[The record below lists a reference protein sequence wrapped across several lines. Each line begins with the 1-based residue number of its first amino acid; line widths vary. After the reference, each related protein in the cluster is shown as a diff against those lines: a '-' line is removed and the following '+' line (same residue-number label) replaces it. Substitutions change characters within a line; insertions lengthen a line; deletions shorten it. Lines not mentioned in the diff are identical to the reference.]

1 MRLPS
6 GCRRLAAAAL
16 LVIASASSDATPT
29 RPAAPAPCPAEIIG
43 TWRLTGATDLQ
54 ANLIAFSPRG
64 WADVMSVEG
73 GDSSPGALEIVAQV
87 RYQPVPRRDPSR
99 IEFQTRRGNDLFASG
114 TSYWQII
121 AHTDESLTTRR
132 SDSETGQQSLWSRV
146 QTHRY
151 FLTLAARAGVDPRGK
166 AAFVMWTA
174 LDGKKTDL
182 EALGA
187 TASGTTA
194 RFGRIPDGLAKA
206 FATQSDRRDDVM
218 MRIELSE
225 AEHYRSRQV
234 FDAWNTLLSGNA
246 LADAD
251 PYAQAVELLQAT
263 VQSVNRCSARLRPGE
278 ASAAGGQAD
287 SQRRALEL
295 VRAIRKANDRRHIN
309 DKIFPFRW
317 QPPPVT

>member
-1 MRLPS
+1 MKPPA

-16 LVIASASSDATPT
+16 LIAACAPIGATPT
-29 RPAAPAPCPAEIIG
+29 RPAAPAVCPPEIIG
-43 TWRLTGATDLQ
+43 TWRLTGAADLQ
-54 ANLIAFSPRG
+54 ANLIAFSQRG
-64 WADVMSVEG
+64 WADVMTVEG
-73 GDSSPGALEIVAQV
+73 ADRSPAALEIVAQV
-87 RYQPVPRRDPSR
+87 RYEPVPRRDPRR
-99 IEFQTRRGNDLFASG
+99 IEFQARRGNDLFPAG
-114 TSYWQII
+114 TSSWQVV

-132 SDSETGQQSLWSRV
+132 SDSETGQLSLWSRV

-151 FLTLAARAGVDPRGK
+151 FLTLAARPT
-166 AAFVMWTA
+166 AAFVMWTR
-174 LDGKKTDL
+174 LDGKKTEL

-187 TASGTTA
+187 ASKNTTA
-194 RFGRIPDGLAKA
+194 RFGRIPDELTKA
-206 FATQSDRRDDVM
+206 FATESDPKSERRDDVM

-225 AEHYRSRQV
+225 AEYLRSRQV
-234 FDAWNTLLSGNA
+234 FEAWNTLLSGNA

-263 VQSVNRCSARLRPGE
+263 VQSVNRCSARLRPAE
-278 ASAAGGQAD
+278 ASTQAD
-287 SQRRALEL
+287 SQRTALEL